1 MSEHIMVKQDEVVK
15 ENEGRLDQQ
24 LGKKDIEQLEMLA
37 FHFTQICKRLSQDRE
52 HWAESGKDLSRA
64 VENLSKVLQQLSK
77 LEDRIKEQVTS
88 VISRESHHAAGVIAE
103 SVGEGAQQVLTKQ
116 IKEVANHLNT
126 VIREACSTLT
136 DYKWQVGSL
145 KKWFLI
151 GITFSSLIGNI
162 LAGIVVYHFLGNMHD
177 RNASEIIKE
186 IRNLVRVEES
196 PNSTPKS
203 KTHK

>member
-1 MSEHIMVKQDEVVK
+1 MVKQDEVVK
-15 ENEGRLDQQ
+15 ENEGRLEQQ

-37 FHFTQICKRLSQDRE
+37 FHLTQVCKRLSTDRE
-52 HWAESGKDLSRA
+52 HWAESGKDLSKA
-64 VENLSKVLQQLSK
+64 VNNLNQTLQRFTELEKKVA
-77 LEDRIKEQVTS
+77 EQVS
-88 VISRESHHAAGVIAE
+88 IVISEGSYNAAGVIAE
-103 SVGEGAQQVLTKQ
+103 SAGEKAQQVLTKQ

-196 PNSTPKS
+196 PSSRPKN
-203 KTHK
+203 KVHN